1 MMVKFN
7 GDLHIFLNDKDQG
20 KICGGVEIHKPMYG
34 FVDLAGKAVKIRSMF
49 YSG

>member
-7 GDLHIFLNDKDQG
+7 GDLHIFLDDEDKG
-20 KICGGVEIHKPMYG
+20 KICGGINIKKPIYG
-34 FVDLAGKAVKIRSMF
+34 FIDLAGKVVKVRSMF